1 MHCAF
6 CFTKGGKFPLF
17 CYLCG
22 LFFAGRNIRPFHFMR
37 KHLIFIILLL
47 ASFGTSALAQ
57 TRVRGV
63 VTDAQTGEPLP
74 YVSVIF
80 PGTQIGTQTDL
91 DGNFSIEAAGNY
103 SNVSFM
109 MLGYETY
116 ILNIRAGATTR
127 DAKIK
132 MNPDTYGIQA
142 VVVRPRRRRDNVYR
156 RRGNPAVD
164 LIKNVIQHK
173 DENHIQSADG
183 YKVDNYDKLVMSL
196 DKFDVDFEND
206 KFWSKFPFMEKYVD
220 TAQFK
225 NTPVLTVSLRENLST
240 TWFQKSPKRTRTYV
254 ERRRSLGLD
263 EPLDAGGF
271 GTNIRTI
278 FADSDIYDD
287 NMEVLLNRFVSP
299 LSSSLAT
306 SYYKYYISDTLMVD
320 GVECIDLTFVPFN
333 SESFSFTGHLY
344 VVNDSTYAV
353 KKYSLG
359 IPAHINLNFVSN
371 LAIEETFEKQEN
383 GKWASAEKNTYA
395 QFYIFKWM
403 RELYAHKKIVHTNY
417 DFTETSVPD
426 SLLRQ
431 ADETISNRDWW
442 RADDWWVP
450 RRPVPLT
457 RTESLLDSIMTDI
470 YGVPKLR
477 RIASFAESMGAE
489 YFPTYPLRKQKNPN
503 DRKNSIVDIGPVFN
517 MMNYNMQEGFRLR
530 LGFMTTATMNNKNFF
545 NGYVAYGFRDQK
557 FKGELSYIHTFEKK
571 ELHPFE
577 PLRHYITFTASYDLE
592 GPGQS
597 YTLLDRDNILM
608 TTFKEQPLQYVR
620 RFQIKYDREWLS
632 RLSFTSTLR
641 FDRITP
647 TGTLSYS
654 RYDANGGLEP
664 VPVFNDYS
672 FTARLRY
679 APGEP
684 LFSNRLGKEA
694 PISLAKDA
702 PIVCLTHTVG
712 YFDNQFLY
720 NKTEFSA
727 QKRIWLS
734 SFGHIDTAVSTGFI
748 WNRVPLPKLFAPNAN
763 PSFLLVADAFN
774 LMRPM
779 EFVMDQYA
787 DLFVTYYLKGWI
799 LNRIPLINKLKL
811 REVVSFRALIGSLSE
826 RNNPLFGTPGLYALP
841 EGTGLLGTTPY
852 MEYTVGIENIF
863 KFLRIDYVRRIS
875 YTEGLTEAQKNGFK
889 ISVRITI

>member
-1 MHCAF
+1 
-6 CFTKGGKFPLF
+6 
-17 CYLCG
+17 
-22 LFFAGRNIRPFHFMR
+22 MR
-37 KHLIFIILLL
+37 KYLILTILLL
-47 ASFGTSALAQ
+47 CSLGFSALAQ
-57 TRVRGV
+57 TRVYGV
-63 VTDAQTGEPLP
+63 VTDASTGEPLP
-74 YVSVIF
+74 YVSVVF
-80 PGTQIGTQTDL
+80 PGTRIGTMTDL
-91 DGNFSIEAAGNY
+91 EGKFSIEAAGSY
-103 SNVSFM
+103 SNVSFQ

-116 ILNIRAGATTR
+116 IFNIRAGATTR

-156 RRGNPAVD
+156 RRGNPAVE
-164 LIKNVIQHK
+164 LVKNVIQHK
-173 DENHIQSADG
+173 EENHIKSAQG

-196 DKFDVDFEND
+196 DKFDVDFENH

-254 ERRRSLGLD
+254 LRRRSLGLD
-263 EPLDAGGF
+263 EPLDAGGL

-278 FADSDIYDD
+278 FADSDIFED

-306 SYYKYYISDTLMVD
+306 TYYKYYISDTLMVD

-344 VVNDSTYAV
+344 VVKDSTYAV
-353 KKYSLG
+353 KKYTLG

-371 LAIEETFEKQEN
+371 LAIEESFEKMEN
-383 GKWASAEKNTYA
+383 GKWASTEKNTYA
-395 QFYIFKWM
+395 QFYIFKKM

-417 DFTETSVPD
+417 DFTQTSVPD

-431 ADETISNRDWW
+431 ADETIANRDWW
-442 RADDWWVP
+442 RPDEWWTP

-470 YGVPKLR
+470 YAVPKLR

-489 YFPTYPLRKQKNPN
+489 YFPTVPLKTQKSPN
-503 DRKNSIVDIGPVFN
+503 DRKKSLVDIGPVFN
-517 MMNYNMQEGFRLR
+517 TMNYNMQEGFRLR
-530 LGFMTTATMNNKNFF
+530 LGFMTTATLHNKNFF

-571 ELHPFE
+571 DFHPFE

-620 RFQIKYDREWLS
+620 RFQVKYDREWLS

-647 TGTLSYS
+647 TGTLSYT

-672 FTARLRY
+672 WTARIRY

-684 LFSNRLGKEA
+684 LFSSRLGKEA

-702 PIVCLTHTVG
+702 PIVSLTHTVG
-712 YFDNQFLY
+712 YFDNQFWY

-734 SFGHIDTAVSTGFI
+734 SFGHIDAALSTGFI

-799 LNRIPLINKLKL
+799 FNRIPLLNKLKL
-811 REVVSFRALIGSLSE
+811 REVVSFRAIIGSLSE
-826 RNNPLFGTPGLYALP
+826 KNNPLFNTPGLYALP
-841 EGTGLLGTTPY
+841 EGTGLLNTTPY

-863 KFLRIDYVRRIS
+863 KFLRVDYVRRIS

-889 ISVRITI
+889 ISIRITI

>member
-1 MHCAF
+1 M
-6 CFTKGGKFPLF
+6 KK
-17 CYLCG
+17 YLI
-22 LFFAGRNIRPFHFMR
+22 L
-37 KHLIFIILLL
+37 IILL
-47 ASFGTSALAQ
+47 FGSLGFTALAQ
-57 TRVRGV
+57 TRVYGV

-74 YVSVIF
+74 YVSVVF
-80 PGTQIGTQTDL
+80 PGTRIGTMTDPE
-91 DGNFSIEAAGNY
+91 GKFSIEAAGNY
-103 SNVSFM
+103 SNVSFQ

-116 ILNIRAGATTR
+116 IFNIRAGATTR

-173 DENHIQSADG
+173 EENHIKSTPG
-183 YKVDNYDKLVMSL
+183 YKVDNYDKLVISL
-196 DKFDVDFEND
+196 DKFDVDFETH

-220 TAQFK
+220 TTQFK
-225 NTPVLTVSLRENLST
+225 NNPVLTVSLREDLST
-240 TWFQKSPKRTRTYV
+240 TWFQKSPKRTRSYV
-254 ERRRSLGLD
+254 LRRRRLGLD

-271 GTNIRTI
+271 GTNIRAI
-278 FADSDIYDD
+278 FADSDIFED

-344 VVNDSTYAV
+344 VVKDSTYAL

-371 LAIEETFEKQEN
+371 LAIEESFEKMEN
-383 GKWASAEKNTYA
+383 GKWASKEKNTFA

-403 RELYAHKKIVHTNY
+403 RELYAHKKIVHSNY
-417 DFTETSVPD
+417 DFTQTHVPD

-431 ADETISNRDWW
+431 ADETIYNPDWW
-442 RADDWWVP
+442 RNDDWWRP

-457 RTESLLDSIMTDI
+457 RTESVLDSIMTDI
-470 YGVPKLR
+470 YGVKKLR

-489 YFPTYPLRKQKNPN
+489 YFPTYPLSKQKSPT
-503 DRKNSIVDIGPVFN
+503 DRKKSLVDLGPVFN
-517 MMNYNMQEGFRLR
+517 TMNYNMQEGFRLR
-530 LGFMTTATMNNKNFF
+530 LGFMTTATLHNKNFF
-545 NGYVAYGFRDQK
+545 NGYVAYGFRDQQ
-557 FKGELSYIHTFEKK
+557 FKGELSYIHTFKK
-571 ELHPFE
+571 KDFHPFE
-577 PLRHYITFTASYDLE
+577 PLRHYISFTASYDLE

-641 FDRITP
+641 FDRVTP

-664 VPVFNDYS
+664 VPVFNDYT
-672 FTARLRY
+672 FTARIRY

-684 LFSNRLGKEA
+684 LFSSRLGKEA
-694 PISLAKDA
+694 PITLAKDA
-702 PIVCLTHTVG
+702 PIVSLTHTVG
-712 YFDNQFLY
+712 YFDNKFLY

-734 SFGHIDTAVSTGFI
+734 SFGHIDAAVSTGII

-799 LNRIPLINKLKL
+799 LNRIPLLNKLKL
-811 REVVSFRALIGSLSE
+811 REVVSFRAIIGSLSE
-826 RNNPLFGTPGLYALP
+826 KNNPVFGAPGLYALP
-841 EGTGLLGTTPY
+841 EGTGLLNTTPY